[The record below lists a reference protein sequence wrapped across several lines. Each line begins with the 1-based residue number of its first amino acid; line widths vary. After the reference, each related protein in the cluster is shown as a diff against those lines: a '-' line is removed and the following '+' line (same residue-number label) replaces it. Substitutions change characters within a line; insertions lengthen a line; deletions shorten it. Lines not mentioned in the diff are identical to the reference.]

1 MDDSGGGM
9 IIMMVYLFVM
19 FIAVACIAGFWRVFT
34 KAGQPGWACLIP
46 IYSNVVMARIAG
58 LPIWTVL
65 LLFVP
70 FIGFLV
76 AVYTLH
82 RIFQSF
88 GKSAIW
94 TVGIFVPLVLPLEIL
109 ALGFGDAQYQGTEE
123 GGMGMSRF

>member
-1 MDDSGGGM
+1 
-9 IIMMVYLFVM
+9 
-19 FIAVACIAGFWRVFT
+19 
-34 KAGQPGWACLIP
+34 
-46 IYSNVVMARIAG
+46 MARIAG

>member
-1 MDDSGGGM
+1 MNDSGGGM
-9 IIMMVYLFVM
+9 IVMMVYLVILFICVM
-19 FIAVACIAGFWRVFT
+19 CIAGLWRVFV

-70 FIGFLV
+70 FIGAFV
-76 AVYTLH
+76 GIYTIH
-82 RIFQSF
+82 RMFAAF
-88 GKSAIW
+88 GKSVIW
-94 TVGIFVPLVLPLEIL
+94 TIGMFTPAAPFLFL

-123 GGMGMSRF
+123 GGTGMSRF

>member
-9 IIMMVYLFVM
+9 IIMMIYLFVLFM
-19 FIAVACIAGFWRVFT
+19 VVACIAGFWRVFT
-34 KAGQPGWACLIP
+34 KAGQPGWACLVP

-70 FIGFLV
+70 LIGFLV
-76 AVYTLH
+76 GVYTLH

-88 GKSAIW
+88 GKGAIW
-94 TVGIFVPLVLPLEIL
+94 TVGIFIPFVFPLEIL
-109 ALGFGDAQYQGTEE
+109 ALGFGDAQYQGAEE
-123 GGMGMSRF
+123 DGMGMSRF